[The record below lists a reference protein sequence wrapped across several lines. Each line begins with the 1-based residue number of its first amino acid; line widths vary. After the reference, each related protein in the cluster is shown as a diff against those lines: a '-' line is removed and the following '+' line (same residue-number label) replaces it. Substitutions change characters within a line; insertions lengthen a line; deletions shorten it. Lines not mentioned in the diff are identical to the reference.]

1 MKNNAGRSWGVSIS
15 ITDTILAK
23 VPFDGSPDKS
33 HPRSVKPQCRFPTPV
48 WSCRHGLV
56 TIHERT
62 RISFS
67 SSSFDLTKTWGLPSD
82 LCSSCY
88 LGSHRSFLGG
98 QWPQSELSCLVNVA
112 HLFHGIMSKN
122 KLIMQ
127 MRLSSLLRSPVEV
140 ITFIIHH
147 SSQANRK
154 TTKHEVHR
162 NTLAGIRT
170 ALAGRKKLKDGR
182 LLSCSN
188 LGVKD

>member
-33 HPRSVKPQCRFPTPV
+33 HPRSVKPTPV
-48 WSCRHGLV
+48 WSCRHALV

-67 SSSFDLTKTWGLPSD
+67 SSSFDLTKTWGLPSE

-127 MRLSSLLRSPVEV
+127 MRLSRLLRSPVEV
-140 ITFIIHH
+140 IMFITHLRFSGKQKDHKTWGTSEYIGWNSH
-147 SSQANRK
+147 SIGRQE
-154 TTKHEVHR
+154 EV
-162 NTLAGIRT
+162 NGEAWMAGCRPVPT
-170 ALAGRKKLKDGR
+170 WE
-182 LLSCSN
+182 
-188 LGVKD
+188 